1 MPPITIVNNTGC
13 SLINVRITND
23 GDIGNNDFFEV
34 VGQDIWGRN
43 KPQVCVVYNPCT
55 DKTRTFFVLPDGVYN
70 AGE

>member
-13 SLINVRITND
+13 SSINVRITND

-34 VGQDIWGRN
+34 VDQDVWDRN
-43 KPQVCVVYNPCT
+43 KPQVCYVYNPCT
-55 DKTRTFFVLPDGVYN
+55 KQTRFFFVVPGEVYN